1 MTRKHWLLMA
11 IVLLVF
17 AGIVRAQDGGDGGDD
32 PDTVPIQ
39 PAQPVTPTPLPS
51 PTQPSFLPSPTPTIG
66 LGEQVVIPTSAAT
79 EDVDALDATEEAAV
93 ATEEVAETEEAD
105 ATSVPP
111 VAFTQSPFT
120 PGPTVE
126 PTPPPTTGIVDVES
140 AFIRAAPSLDSPPSA
155 SAFRDDVL
163 LAIGR
168 NLDGKFFEVA
178 RPYRPEES
186 LGWVS
191 IEVIDYE
198 FLPERLPLT
207 DIETGVQGDNPLASP
222 VDYGV
227 FVVEGV
233 ALRSLPSIQSGDRL
247 LNIPPSVVVPVLGRY
262 RDGEWLLVNYLGTEG
277 WIIGF
282 ATRQRDDILT
292 VTEIDVPLPGGEV
305 SLQTEIISPEVQMAQ
320 LERARDY
327 ATSRTNLARDIEAF
341 WWLVQ
346 QGEVMPCDPP
356 PPVEAYFYSTRDVI
370 ELPELDRYI
379 PRMNEGIVL
388 LNESVDVLDQCGVID
403 PRTVI
408 RARND
413 AINAKV
419 ILDNTLVQLDNLEDI
434 IESVQ

>member
-1 MTRKHWLLMA
+1 MTRKHWLLTGV
-11 IVLLVF
+11 VLLVF
-17 AGIVRAQDGGDGGDD
+17 AGIVRAQDGGEGGDD
-32 PDTVPIQ
+32 PDTVPLQ

-66 LGEQVVIPTSAAT
+66 LGEPVVVPTSAAT
-79 EDVDALDATEEAAV
+79 EAVGDPLEAATEEAA
-93 ATEEVAETEEAD
+93 ATEEVEVSPTIFFVTE
-105 ATSVPP
+105 
-111 VAFTQSPFT
+111 SPFT

-140 AFIRAAPSLDSPPSA
+140 AFIRAAPSLDSPLSA

-163 LAIGR
+163 LVVGR

-178 RPYRPEES
+178 RPYRPDAS

-198 FLPERLPLT
+198 FLPEQLPLT

-227 FVVEGV
+227 FVNEGV
-233 ALRSLPSIQSGDRL
+233 ALRTLPSVQLGDRQ
-247 LNIPPSVVVPVLGRY
+247 LNIPPNVVVPVLGRY

-277 WIIGF
+277 WIVGF
-282 ATRQRDDILT
+282 ATRQREDILT
-292 VTEIDVPLPGGEV
+292 VPEIVGILPAEAEV
-305 SLQTEIISPEVQMAQ
+305 SFQTEIISPEVQMAQ

-327 ATSRTNLARDIEAF
+327 ATSRTNLAREVEAF

-356 PPVEAYFYSTRDVI
+356 PAVEAYFLSTRDVI

-379 PRMNEGIVL
+379 PRMNEGVDL
-388 LNESVDVLDQCGVID
+388 LNESVDVLGQCGVID
-403 PRTVI
+403 PFVVVE
-408 RARND
+408 ARNN

-419 ILDNTLVQLDNLEDI
+419 ILDNTLVQLDNLEEI